1 MLAGGAVADDLDL
14 KAGGGGLLND
24 LADGQA
30 DERGDLQTLR
40 VGKGHGLC
48 WRLRCGLLRGGR

>member
-30 DERGDLQTLR
+30 DERGDLKTLR

-48 WRLRCGLLRGGR
+48 